1 MPTLGEVECVCGDE
15 AGCLGDTLYHQL
27 TAKGINCVIVAST
40 TILEP
45 RGKRQVKTDRHD
57 AALIIARSLAF
68 GTYHAIPMP
77 TDEGK
82 AVKECIR
89 MRDDHQ
95 KQLKQSKQ
103 ELLSFCL
110 RHGHRFTETRRYWKK
125 AHMACLH
132 SLELGG
138 LLQETLAEYLAT
150 HESLKDKVE
159 RFDRRIEELSQ
170 GVRYRERVGR
180 LCCFQGIRAFPF

>member
-1 MPTLGEVECVCGDE
+1 
-15 AGCLGDTLYHQL
+15 
-27 TAKGINCVIVAST
+27 
-40 TILEP
+40 
-45 RGKRQVKTDRHD
+45 
-57 AALIIARSLAF
+57 
-68 GTYHAIPMP
+68 
-77 TDEGK
+77 
-82 AVKECIR
+82 

-103 ELLSFCL
+103 ELLAFCL
-110 RHGHRFTETRRYWKK
+110 RHGHRFTETRRYWTN

-138 LLQETLAEYLAT
+138 LLQETLGEYLAT

-170 GVRYRERVGR
+170 GARYRERVGR
-180 LCCFQGIRAFPF
+180 LCCFQGIKAHIALALLAESSDFERFGRAGHFASFLGLTSVVQRRAADVAGQGGEQPPSAVVVGGGAAHGPRKNRVQVQGVEGATARESSTGALLRGSDE